1 MLLFGD
7 NLRGHAYQRVETEQF
22 LKNWHLVRFQAW
34 HLSSL
39 MISGV
44 AYGIL
49 HLFLQSKLCVLL
61 WFEKLLMC
69 TVIHLSYHSSVS
81 LDGVATRITC
91 SRMFCCPCTGGIK
104 EGELQISGASV
115 EKNGFCTHRFQLGR
129 NIEGFGFVSP
139 YLNE

>member
-7 NLRGHAYQRVETEQF
+7 NLRGHAYQRVETVVSEKLASRTF
-22 LKNWHLVRFQAW
+22 PGGN
-34 HLSSL
+34 LSSL

-44 AYGIL
+44 ADGIL
-49 HLFLQSKLCVLL
+49 HLFRQSKLYVLL

-69 TVIHLSYHSSVS
+69 KVIHLSSHSSVS
-81 LDGVATRITC
+81 LDGVATHITC

-129 NIEGFGFVSP
+129 NTEDFGFVSP